1 MSPGVLNCL
10 GTVTDL
16 LISFVFLIFH
26 DFLCVDMLDRS
37 SLHFF
42 SIWFLAGF
50 FFGIQYLAF
59 GFWHLLLAYSVKH
72 FVSISSV
79 IFWHLYSTHTFH
91 QRLGSFPSLPEA
103 VRVRIEWVSEWVRD
117 RVPFECLQKPMARL
131 RHPWAKN
138 DNSCNL
144 VILFCF
150 NLLDCNTQ
158 LLNDLA
164 ISDSGQKGMFDGD
177 ICLVRAS

>member
-42 SIWFLAGF
+42 SIWFLADF

-103 VRVRIEWVSEWVRD
+103 VRVRIEWVSEWEI
-117 RVPFECLQKPMARL
+117 ECHSSASKS
-131 RHPWAKN
+131 PWH
-138 DNSCNL
+138 DY
-144 VILFCF
+144 VIHELKMTIHVTLLFYFVLTC
-150 NLLDCNTQ
+150 
-158 LLNDLA
+158 
-164 ISDSGQKGMFDGD
+164 
-177 ICLVRAS
+177 